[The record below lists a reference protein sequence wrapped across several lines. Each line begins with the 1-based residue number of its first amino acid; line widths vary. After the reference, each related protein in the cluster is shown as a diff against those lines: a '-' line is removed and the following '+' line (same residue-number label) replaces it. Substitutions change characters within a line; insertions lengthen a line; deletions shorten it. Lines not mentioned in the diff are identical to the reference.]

1 MDNNT
6 RGVGTTI
13 HAWLKLVIDRMPEPL
28 VNMGTE
34 KTAADRVKMRG
45 GTLTTRHYGIVPN
58 WTEKGMELDRLP
70 KPQSIHSNFK
80 SEK

>member
-1 MDNNT
+1 M
-6 RGVGTTI
+6 GTTI

-45 GTLTTRHYGIVPN
+45 GTLTARHYGIVPN
-58 WTEKGMELDRLP
+58 WTEKGMV
-70 KPQSIHSNFK
+70 QSGCRAAVPFECDGHS
-80 SEK
+80 